1 MSNQQK
7 GWSMHKISHF
17 AHLFKYPSGSNDWS
31 ISVSTINIKLTIG
44 PVHTNWREISI
55 GKWLS
60 TMQRSRQVIILSSQL
75 PKIIQTHLLSQ
86 SSNSIAF
93 ETIKILNYSNRIKT
107 IIFSIFLKGTNFY
120 FWDFKLLLVKF
131 LAMLNPVDLITL

>member
-1 MSNQQK
+1 
-7 GWSMHKISHF
+7 MHKISHF

-107 IIFSIFLKGTNFY
+107 IIFSIFLKGPNSI
-120 FWDFKLLLVKF
+120 LEI
-131 LAMLNPVDLITL
+131 LIYA

>member
-1 MSNQQK
+1 
-7 GWSMHKISHF
+7 MHKISHF

-93 ETIKILNYSNRIKT
+93 ETIKILNYSNGIKT
-107 IIFSIFLKGTNFY
+107 IIFSIFLKGPNSILEILIY
-120 FWDFKLLLVKF
+120 ALL
-131 LAMLNPVDLITL
+131 NS